1 MSAGTAGMSWEQMSD
16 KDDDKVRL
24 DKWLWAA
31 RFYKTRALAKAAIE
45 GGKVHHRG
53 ERCKPGK
60 EPKVG
65 DEYVIRTGVE
75 ERSVVVQALSVV
87 RRGAPEA
94 QALYAE
100 TAESVERREKAAAQR
115 KAGALGMQT
124 DGRPSKKQRRQLH
137 QFRDNQE
144 LRHAAVPSRLA
155 TADNAQAA

>member
-1 MSAGTAGMSWEQMSD
+1 MND

-31 RFYKTRALAKAAIE
+31 RFFKTRALAKAAIE

-53 ERCKPGK
+53 ERCKPSK

-65 DEYVIRTGVE
+65 DVYLIRSGFD

-94 QALYAE
+94 QALYTE
-100 TAESVERREKAAAQR
+100 TADSIERREQAAAQR
-115 KAGALGMQT
+115 KAGALGVQT
-124 DGRPSKKQRRQLH
+124 DGRPSKKQRRQFQ
-137 QFRDNQE
+137 QFHGSHD
-144 LRHAAVPSRLA
+144 
-155 TADNAQAA
+155 

>member
-1 MSAGTAGMSWEQMSD
+1 MAQKSEE
-16 KDDDKVRL
+16 DDKVRL

-31 RFYKTRALAKAAIE
+31 RFYKTRALAKAAID

-60 EPKVG
+60 EPRVG
-65 DEYVIRTGVE
+65 DVYVIRNGFD

-100 TAESVERREKAAAQR
+100 TPDSVERREQAAAQR

-137 QFRDNQE
+137 QFHGNQE
-144 LRHAAVPSRLA
+144 
-155 TADNAQAA
+155 

>member
-1 MSAGTAGMSWEQMSD
+1 MATASGKMSAGTAGMSWEQMSD

-144 LRHAAVPSRLA
+144 
-155 TADNAQAA
+155 

>member
-1 MSAGTAGMSWEQMSD
+1 MND

-45 GGKVHHRG
+45 GGKVHCRG

-60 EPKVG
+60 EPRVG
-65 DEYVIRTGVE
+65 DELLIRNGFD
-75 ERSVVVQALSVV
+75 ERSVVIQALSVV

-94 QALYAE
+94 QALYTE
-100 TAESVERREKAAAQR
+100 TAESIERREQASAQR

-124 DGRPSKKQRRQLH
+124 DGRPSKKQRRQIH
-137 QFRDNQE
+137 RFRSDQ
-144 LRHAAVPSRLA
+144 
-155 TADNAQAA
+155 D

>member
-1 MSAGTAGMSWEQMSD
+1 MAEKQHDKSE
-16 KDDDKVRL
+16 KDDGKVRL

-45 GGKVHHRG
+45 GGKVHCRG

-65 DEYVIRTGVE
+65 DELLIRNGDDQRTVLI
-75 ERSVVVQALSVV
+75 QALSGV

-100 TAESVERREKAAAQR
+100 TAASLARREQAAQQR
-115 KAGALGMQT
+115 KDGALGMTT
-124 DGRPSKKQRRQLH
+124 DGRPSKKQRRQIH
-137 QFRDNQE
+137 QFHGSQE
-144 LRHAAVPSRLA
+144 H
-155 TADNAQAA
+155 

>member
-1 MSAGTAGMSWEQMSD
+1 MSACTAGISGDQMSD

-45 GGKVHHRG
+45 GGKAHHRG

-60 EPKVG
+60 EPKIG
-65 DEYVIRTGVE
+65 DVYVIRTGFE

-94 QALYAE
+94 QTLYAE
-100 TAESVERREKAAAQR
+100 TAESIARREQAAVQR
-115 KAGALGMQT
+115 NAGALGMQT
-124 DGRPSKKQRRQLH
+124 DGRPSKKQRRQIH
-137 QFRDNQE
+137 DFNERQDGG
-144 LRHAAVPSRLA
+144 LRHPW
-155 TADNAQAA
+155 ADDEF